1 MKIIIKGLIM
11 NKKKVVI
18 IGAGLRGL
26 YAFTIPLK
34 DNFKDKYDI
43 VGVLDVDKGRM
54 KGFCELLEQDLPQFT
69 DFDKMIAETKPDTAI
84 IASVDATHAEYVIRS
99 LDSGIN
105 AVSEKPLC
113 IDAEQCKA
121 ILAAKQRNTDQFA
134 VTTHNARYSPHTTKI
149 KELIDSGEIGNIHSI
164 TYNEMLDLRH
174 GSSYFRR
181 WNRHKKDSGGLLIHK
196 ASHHF
201 DLINWFVDSKAETVS
216 AQGGLIAY
224 GADASE
230 FRGERCPTC
239 QHQKNCEF
247 FEDYSW
253 DAPRQ
258 KLYFEYLDPQ
268 GYTPDMCVFSLDIDI
283 EDFAT
288 VDVKY
293 ENGIRMT
300 YNLTAHCS
308 IEGQFICIQGTKGRI
323 EYRPL
328 ASTNPNP
335 KEKGYGNEGKLE
347 TSLKIYRFDIPGYE
361 QISVKTRSGGH
372 GGSDPAMREDIF
384 DNDKPSPKVASLEEG
399 VQAVLIGAAA
409 NISIKEGRP
418 VQVQDLLK

>member
-1 MKIIIKGLIM
+1 MS
-11 NKKKVVI
+11 KKKRIVLV
-18 IGAGLRGL
+18 GAGLRGL
-26 YAFTIPLK
+26 GAFARPLK
-34 DNFKDKYDI
+34 NDFKDKYDI
-43 VGVLDVDKGRM
+43 VGIFDSDEGRM
-54 KGFCELLEQDLPQFT
+54 KGFCELLEQYLPQFT
-69 DFDKMIAETKPDTAI
+69 DFDQMLAEVNPDTII

-99 LDSGIN
+99 LDAGVN

-113 IDAEQCKA
+113 INAEQCNA
-121 ILAAKQRNTDQFA
+121 ILAAQERNPGQFA
-134 VTTHNARYSPHTTKI
+134 VTTHNARYSPYTTKI
-149 KELIDSGEIGNIHSI
+149 KDLIDSRVIGEVRSI

-201 DLINWFVDSKAETVS
+201 DLINWFIDSKAETVT
-216 AQGGLIAY
+216 AQGGLITY
-224 GADASE
+224 GAEASE
-230 FRGERCPTC
+230 FRGERCTNC
-239 QHQKNCEF
+239 EHQKRCDL

-253 DAPRQ
+253 DNYRQ
-258 KLYFEYLDPQ
+258 KLYYEYLKPG
-268 GYTPDMCVFSLDIDI
+268 GYTPDMCVFSPDIDI

-308 IEGQFICIQGTKGRI
+308 IEGQLICIEGTKGRI

-328 ASTNPNP
+328 VSTNPNP
-335 KEKGYGNEGKLE
+335 KDSGYGNEGVRENTLE
-347 TSLKIYRFDIPGYE
+347 IYRFDVLE
-361 QISVKTRSGGH
+361 SEKISVETRSGGH

-384 DNDKPSPKVASLEEG
+384 DNEKPTSKVASLEEG

-409 NISIKEGRP
+409 NISIKENRP
-418 VQVQDLLK
+418 VKVQELLK

>member
-1 MKIIIKGLIM
+1 M
-11 NKKKVVI
+11 NKKKVVL
-18 IGAGLRGL
+18 IGAGLRGFG
-26 YAFTIPLK
+26 AFARPLK
-34 DNFKDKYDI
+34 TDFKDKYDI
-43 VGVLDVDKGRM
+43 VGLFDIDEGRM
-54 KGFCELLEQDLPQFT
+54 KGFCELLEMDLPQFT
-69 DFDKMIAETKPDTAI
+69 DFDQMVAEVKPDIAI
-84 IASVDATHAEYVIRS
+84 IASVDTTHAEYVIRS
-99 LDSGIN
+99 LDAGLN

-113 IDAEQCKA
+113 VNAEQCKE
-121 ILAAKQRNTDQFA
+121 ILAAQKRNANQFA

-149 KELIDSGEIGNIHSI
+149 KDLIDSGSIGEIRSI

-201 DLINWFVDSKAETVS
+201 DLINWFIGSKAETVT
-216 AQGGLIAY
+216 AQGGLVSY
-224 GADASE
+224 GANASE

-239 QHQKNCEF
+239 KHQKSCEF
-247 FEDYSW
+247 FEDYSL
-253 DAPRQ
+253 DNYRQ
-258 KLYFEYLDPQ
+258 KLYYEYLKPG
-268 GYTPDMCVFSLDIDI
+268 GYTPDMCVFSPDIDI

-293 ENGIRMT
+293 ENGVRMT

-308 IEGQFICIQGTKGRI
+308 IEGQLICIEGTKGRI

-335 KEKGYGNEGKLE
+335 QDSGYGSEGVRETTLE
-347 TSLKIYRFDIPGYE
+347 IYRFDVPGSE
-361 QISVKTRSGGH
+361 NISVKKRSGTH
-372 GGSDPAMREDIF
+372 GGSDPAMREDLF
-384 DNDKPSPKVASLEEG
+384 DNERPSPKVASLEEG

-409 NISIKEGRP
+409 NISIKENRP
-418 VQVQDLLK
+418 VKVQELLK

>member
-1 MKIIIKGLIM
+1 MD
-11 NKKKVVI
+11 KKRVVI

-26 YAFTIPLK
+26 YAFAMPLK
-34 DNFKDKYDI
+34 DDFSDKYDI
-43 VGVLDVDKGRM
+43 VGIMDTEKGRM
-54 KGFCELLEQDLPQFT
+54 KGFCELLEQDVPKFT
-69 DFDKMIAETKPDTAI
+69 DFDEMIEIVNPDLAI
-84 IASVDATHAEYVIRS
+84 ITSVDGTHAEYVIRS
-99 LDSGIN
+99 LDAGVN

-113 IDAEQCKA
+113 VNEEQCRN
-121 ILAAKQRNTDQFA
+121 ILAAQERNSAQFA
-134 VTTHNARYSPHTTKI
+134 VTTHNLRYTPETTKI
-149 KELIDSGEIGNIHSI
+149 KDLIDSGAIGKVRSL
-164 TYNEMLDLRH
+164 TFSEMLDLRH

-201 DLINWFVDSKAETVS
+201 DLVNWLIGSKAETVT

-224 GADASE
+224 GKDASE
-230 FRGERCPTC
+230 FHGEHCHTC
-239 QHQKNCEF
+239 EYKDKCDF

-253 DAPRQ
+253 HAPRQ
-258 KLYFEYLDPQ
+258 KLYFEYPEPGD
-268 GYTPDMCVFSLDIDI
+268 YMPDMCVFSPDIDI

-300 YNLTAHCS
+300 YNLTAHCAVEGQLIC
-308 IEGQFICIQGTKGRI
+308 IEGTEGRI

-328 ASTNPNP
+328 ASTNPDP
-335 KEKGYGNEGKLE
+335 KDKGYGQESALE
-347 TSLKIYRFDIPGYE
+347 TALKIYRFDVPGCE
-361 QISVKTRSGGH
+361 RISVETREGGH
-372 GGSDPAMREDIF
+372 GGSDPAMREDLF
-384 DNDKPSPKVASLEEG
+384 DNERPSPKVASLEEG

-409 NISIKEGRP
+409 NISMRENHP